1 MDNPYLESSC
11 INLFYLVTSYNQN
24 LVVVI
29 FYKRVAE
36 EQQEKELRQKT
47 LCI

>member
-1 MDNPYLESSC
+1 MDNPNLEFSC

-29 FYKRVAE
+29 FYKWVAE
-36 EQQEKELRQKT
+36 EQQDNKKKN
-47 LCI
+47 